1 MVVKIC
7 PTPRPDACSGGP
19 GRSSFDRM
27 SRSGDSKRPD
37 GKEAARQTVSTPG
50 AATPTTPQ
58 VAGSETAEQAL
69 LRAQAAAQAKRLHE
83 AGGICADVLAAS
95 PGHPAA
101 LALQGIV
108 AAMGGDPEQGIA
120 LLRRAID
127 LRPGNATWYAHL
139 SSLCR
144 LTCRIEDA
152 LATGQEAI
160 RLDPNNAEH
169 LVNLSLVLVDADER
183 DGAIAC
189 LLRALGLKH
198 DHADGHLAM
207 AQTLLAMGDFDAGWR
222 EYEWRHLTEVGKS
235 TTPAI
240 TSAPWNGMRLPNGRL
255 LLVGDQGYGD
265 TIQFARYIPMVLDR
279 CENLILGCSAEI
291 GPLLANIPGI
301 QQYCYQW
308 NDIPP
313 HSAHCRLSSLP
324 YLFRTLP
331 ETIPAPARY
340 IKAEPARVARW
351 RSRLDATLPTE
362 VKRIGLAW
370 TGRATHPNDRRRSMP
385 LSALRAIGRVGPAA
399 FVSLQKPAPACDL
412 EAMTWF
418 SGMTDLSAEL
428 TDFGETAA
436 LVENLDLVVTV
447 DTAIG
452 HLAGAMGKPVWIL
465 IPKAADWRWLL
476 DRCDSPW
483 YPTARL
489 FRQHKPGAWDAP
501 LNELCAA
508 LSVDLGRPP
517 SPTLEGRAAG

>member
-1 MVVKIC
+1 
-7 PTPRPDACSGGP
+7 
-19 GRSSFDRM
+19 M
-27 SRSGDSKRPD
+27 SRSGDSRRPG
-37 GKEAARQTVSTPG
+37 GKEAARQTVPTP
-50 AATPTTPQ
+50 AATPATAE

-95 PGHPAA
+95 PDHPAA

-108 AAMGGDPEQGIA
+108 AAMGGDPEQGIV

-144 LTCRIEDA
+144 LTCRTEDA

-169 LVNLSLVLVDADER
+169 LVNLSLILVDADDHDR
-183 DGAIAC
+183 AIAC
-189 LLRALGLKH
+189 LLRALGLKQ

-207 AQTLLAMGDFDAGWR
+207 GQNLLALGDFDAGWR

-235 TTPAI
+235 TMPAI
-240 TSAPWNGMRLPNGRL
+240 ASAPWNGMRLPNGRL

-265 TIQFARYIPMVLDR
+265 TIQFARYIPMVADR
-279 CENLILGCSAEI
+279 CGGLILGCSAEI
-291 GPLLANIPGI
+291 GPLLANIPGV

-324 YLFRTLP
+324 YLFRTLI
-331 ETIPAPARY
+331 ETIPAPGRY
-340 IKAEPARVARW
+340 IKAEPGRIERW
-351 RSRLDATLPTE
+351 RARLDAMLPTG
-362 VKRIGLAW
+362 VRRIGLAW
-370 TGRATHPNDRRRSMP
+370 TGRATHPNDRRRSMQ
-385 LSALRAIGRVGPAA
+385 LSGLTAIGKVGPAA
-399 FVSLQKPAPACDL
+399 FVSLQKPVPACDL
-412 EAMTWF
+412 EVMARF
-418 SGMTDLSAEL
+418 PGMTDLSAEL

-476 DRCDSPW
+476 NRDDSPW

-489 FRQHKPGAWDAP
+489 FRQRKPGAWDEP
-501 LNELCAA
+501 LDELCAA
-508 LSVDLGRPP
+508 LRVELGRLPA
-517 SPTLEGRAAG
+517 PTPESLAAG